1 MSVAGKLKLSKLL
14 GSVKKVKAEEFSSG
28 YFPKAGISIEFLVRH
43 FKGSAL
49 ADKSMYELEAYVL
62 EVTKTHRCSFNELVK
77 SHGKL
82 GKAVSETADHFVSF
96 AYGTKFSE
104 FISALEE
111 YGKTEKGSEKE
122 TVWVSLFSINQQ
134 FNQERLYPEDWFK
147 DTFAR
152 AIPQLKSVLFIA
164 SPWNKIAAIERI
176 WCIFELYTTFSA
188 REAEANAVE
197 FAICLS
203 DRDRKAYMQ
212 SLWYNESNVDEML
225 GNIRCQDA
233 TAQRKEDVE
242 QIKGYI
248 ASLEGGFDKINE
260 SVGNELRRWF
270 ANEARRELDLAVAAM
285 GMKESSKEYKKWFGD
300 RFSKSLKVRDYVFVL
315 AVGCAKVFESLQDFA
330 KAEEA
335 LQLAVEL
342 SDGTPESDMSV
353 NHNLAQFFVRRMQRQ
368 RAEDIYREQI
378 AQAEKRNGGRLAD
391 PDIWLLYQL
400 ASILKERDNW
410 GTVKYGS
417 DEKEKEAEEMFRT
430 FISRSNEGVA
440 KIEDVD
446 ERLSW
451 QERHGWALRWLG
463 QILKKANDQSEE
475 AKALLEESREIL
487 SSEAL
492 KDKVPEWYLEE
503 VLEEKYR
510 AEKNLEKL
518 KELRWKKIEQ
528 AKHKYGSLSKQLAE
542 AYSALG
548 ALLREFDEYDEAIV
562 AHRAEL
568 RILEEILPEKEP
580 QRILAQVY
588 VANCMLYVEPSEET
602 DKHAEEV
609 LAYAQEVLRPWSYV
623 GAVAFGLL
631 KLTADK
637 LAEQR
642 KAEGK
647 SSED

>member
-1 MSVAGKLKLSKLL
+1 MSVAEKLKLSKLL

-28 YFPKAGISIEFLVRH
+28 YFPKAGISIEFLVRY

-82 GKAVSETADHFVSF
+82 GKSVSETADHFVSF

-203 DRDRKAYMQ
+203 DRDSKAYMQ
-212 SLWYNESNVDEML
+212 SLWYNKSNVDEML

-233 TAQRKEDVE
+233 TAQRKEDAE

-270 ANEARRELDLAVAAM
+270 ANVARRELDLAVEAM
-285 GMKESSKEYKKWFGD
+285 KMKEDSKEYKKWYAD
-300 RFSKSLKVRDYVFVL
+300 RFTKVFNVREYVFML
-315 AVGCAKVFESLQDFA
+315 ATGCAKVFESLQDFA

-342 SDGTPESDMSV
+342 SDGSPETDISV
-353 NHNLAQFFVRRMQRQ
+353 KHLLAQFYVRRMQRQ
-368 RAEDIYREQI
+368 RAEDLYRELI

-391 PDIWLLYQL
+391 EYIWMLYEI
-400 ASILKERDNW
+400 ACILQVADNW

-417 DEKEKEAEEMFRT
+417 DEKVKEAEEMLRT
-430 FISRSNEGVA
+430 FISRSNEGLS
-440 KIEDVD
+440 KLEDVD

-451 QERHGWALRWLG
+451 QERQGWALRRLG
-463 QILKKANDQSEE
+463 LILQKANDQSEE
-475 AKALLEESREIL
+475 AKALLEESHEIL

-492 KDKVPEWYLEE
+492 KDRLPEWYVDKMLEK
-503 VLEEKYR
+503 KYR
-510 AEKNLEKL
+510 AENNLEKL
-518 KELRWKKIEQ
+518 KELKWKQIEQ
-528 AKHKYGSLSKQLAE
+528 AKQKYGSLSKQLAE

-548 ALLREFDEYDEAIV
+548 ALLREFDEYGEAIV

-568 RILEEILPEKEP
+568 RILEEILPETEP
-580 QRILAQVY
+580 QRILAQVF
-588 VANCMLYVEPSEET
+588 VASCMLYVEPSEET

-609 LAYAQEVLRPWSYV
+609 LTYAREVLRPWSYV
-623 GAVAFGLL
+623 GVAAFALL
-631 KLTADK
+631 KLAADK

-642 KAEGK
+642 KAEEK
-647 SSED
+647 SSQD